1 MQGLARELRP
11 QVSSGEHV
19 ADSARFA
26 LERLRG
32 GGRCDS
38 ETLPFHHGDVTAG
51 TENELATSIAGGA
64 ERSDFAGQLREAAAG
79 EPWEHDALA
88 WLAGAGAETARH
100 DHDWVRLPLRLLGN
114 GARSELGACL
124 AERGDRRRY
133 FVQDGGEAC
142 ARIPVSHALHLAL
155 VDALAEAPEGLKLA
169 ERERRRLG
177 AIFGNDNTAPE
188 VLSGYIARDGIGRSL
203 GAATADENALRFL
216 LIQALSAWINNKL
229 GLRASGQT
237 LRVFAA
243 SNPPERL
250 EALAK
255 VVPAEV
261 YRRLLM
267 NPCLSGFADGENKA
281 GYMHLCHET
290 LSRSHVIATARVRA
304 AGLGMR
310 QSVAKLPVDT
320 TLLNNGVHVSLG
332 SVALAEI
339 AQDSPSGPATEKYFG
354 DLVSKFFEHFLP
366 LFVGTFS
373 AAPSRLAVAPLRPE
387 TTLGLLPLALTSVQL
402 RQTWS
407 AWKRKAGLLG
417 ALRGDVVPDARL
429 LDYFT
434 ALPSTETC
442 HAHDGALGS
451 QEALQAALERAGVY
465 RRDMAFYDLYRL
477 RSFSRMGYSGFE
489 GRFHSV
495 FPGFARDM
503 APAVDLQRLITACA
517 WWAVSR
523 EMISHSSLPD
533 DPQAQGERRQ
543 LLFHSAVGIAT
554 VPVRRTSRSAF
565 LLSLVAETPGVRVSM
580 RQPTHFSVPLAAYR
594 LTLCDWLERECAPVV
609 AALGA
614 GELLREVRAR
624 AAGEDAASTRLLGA
638 ANAEAGRE
646 PGRLVAAMERHLR
659 TGLRVEQTR
668 EGLSVLEAELERRL
682 ADPDG
687 RGLLPLPRGATVGSF
702 ITRSEQAL
710 DDSRPDVDGLAS
722 LIAVIASVMDR
733 HHAQAAGQ

>member
-11 QVSSGEHV
+11 QVSAGEHV
-19 ADSARFA
+19 ADSARAA

-32 GGRCDS
+32 SGRCDS
-38 ETLPFHHGDVTAG
+38 ERLPFRPGDVTAG
-51 TENELATSIAGGA
+51 TENELATSIAGSVD
-64 ERSDFAGQLREAAAG
+64 RSDFAAQLREAADG
-79 EPWEHDALA
+79 EPWEQDALA
-88 WLAGAGAETARH
+88 WLAGSGADTARH
-100 DHDWVRLPLRLLGN
+100 DHDWVRIPLHLLGN

-133 FVQDGGEAC
+133 FIQDRGEAC
-142 ARIPVSHALHLAL
+142 ARIPVSHALHVAL
-155 VDALAEAPEGLKLA
+155 VDAVAEAPEGLILS

-177 AIFGNDNTAPE
+177 SIFGNDNTAPE
-188 VLSGYIARDGIGRSL
+188 VLSAYITRDGMGRSL

-243 SNPPERL
+243 PSPPERL
-250 EALAK
+250 EALAR

-267 NPCLSGFADGENKA
+267 NPCLSGFADGEAKA
-281 GYMHLCHET
+281 AYMHLCHET
-290 LSRSHVIATARVRA
+290 LSRSHLVAAARVRA
-304 AGLGMR
+304 AGLGIR
-310 QSVAKLPVDT
+310 QSVSKLPVDT

-332 SVALAEI
+332 SVALASI

-373 AAPSRLAVAPLRPE
+373 AAPSRLPVAPLRPE
-387 TTLGLLPLALTSVQL
+387 TTLGLLPLALTSSQL

-407 AWKRKAGLLG
+407 AWKRKAGLMG

-434 ALPSTETC
+434 ALPSTDTC
-442 HAHDGALGS
+442 HAHDGTLGS
-451 QEALQAALERAGVY
+451 QEALQEALERVGMY
-465 RRDMAFYDLYRL
+465 RSDMAFYDLYRL
-477 RSFSRMGYSGFE
+477 RCFSRMGYSGFE

-495 FPGFARDM
+495 FPSFARDM
-503 APAVDLQRLITACA
+503 APAIDLQRLITACA
-517 WWAVSR
+517 WWAISR

-533 DPQAQGERRQ
+533 DPQSQGERRQ
-543 LLFHSAVGIAT
+543 FMFHSAIGIAN

-565 LLSLVAETPGVRVSM
+565 LLSLVGETRGVRVSM
-580 RQPTHFSVPLAAYR
+580 RQPTQFSVPLAAYR
-594 LTLCDWLERECAPVV
+594 QTLCDWLERECAPVV

-614 GELLREVRAR
+614 GELLKEARAR
-624 AAGEDAASTRLLGA
+624 AAGEDAASTRLLA
-638 ANAEAGRE
+638 AASAGAGRE
-646 PGRLVAAMERHLR
+646 PGRLAGAMERHLR
-659 TGLRVEQTR
+659 TGLCAEQTR

-702 ITRSEQAL
+702 IARSEQAL
-710 DDSRPDVDGLAS
+710 DDSRTDVDGLAS
-722 LIAVIASVMDR
+722 LVAVLASIMDR
-733 HHAQAAGQ
+733 QHTGATGR